1 MKIEGLGE
9 LWEGRLER
17 DPMSE
22 VFYLR
27 FRDELGGLRGVDL
40 QKMLEAYVGQDIRVV
55 VSVVEAVRQASEKL
69 GLNTVGVEGVTL
81 EDLKNTPEPG
91 DA

>member
-17 DPMSE
+17 DPLSE
-22 VFYLR
+22 EFVLR
-27 FRDELGGLRGVDL
+27 FRDDSGLHSVDL
-40 QKMLEAYVGQDIRVV
+40 QKVLEAYVGLEIRVV

-69 GLNTVGVEGVTL
+69 GLETVGVEAVTL
-81 EDLKNTPEPG
+81 EDLKRIPKPG

>member
-22 VFYLR
+22 GFYLR
-27 FRDELGGLRGVDL
+27 FRDANGMRNVDL
-40 QKMLEAYVGQDIRVV
+40 QKVLEGYVGQEVRVV
-55 VSVVEAVRQASEKL
+55 VSVVEAVQRASERL
-69 GLNTVGVEGVTL
+69 GLNTAGVEGVTL
-81 EDLKNTPEPG
+81 RDLENAPEPG